1 MSNRAEWAK
10 RVAAWEASGR
20 DAAAFCEGRDY
31 SARNLKW
38 WAWRLRRSAAK
49 PAPRSAGQVRFAR
62 VTAKRE
68 PKASSVI
75 GITVGGAR
83 VEVGAVA
90 DRDTLMVVLEA
101 LLASAGGRK

>member
-1 MSNRAEWAK
+1 MGLAAAAK
-10 RVAAWEASGR
+10 RSKTGVALSGPG
-20 DAAAFCEGRDY
+20 AF
-31 SARNLKW
+31 
-38 WAWRLRRSAAK
+38 
-49 PAPRSAGQVRFAR
+49 PR

>member
-38 WAWRLRRSAAK
+38 WAWQLRRSAAK
-49 PAPRSAGQVRFAR
+49 PASRAGKVRFAR

-68 PKASSVI
+68 PKASAVI

>member
-1 MSNRAEWAK
+1 MSNRVEWAK
-10 RVAAWEASGR
+10 RVEAWEASGR

-31 SARNLKW
+31 SAKNLKW
-38 WAWRLRRSAAK
+38 WAWRLGRSAGK
-49 PAPRSAGQVRFAR
+49 PAPRAGRVHFAR

-75 GITVGGAR
+75 GIMVGGAR

-90 DRDTLMVVLEA
+90 DRETLMVVLEA
-101 LLASAGGRK
+101 LIAAGGRK